1 MADGVNL
8 LTGHQ
13 TTNHISAA
21 DEGFVNSAFFGG
33 ENSII
38 ISADDAET
46 LITINTTTG
55 TVTVGACTALFTGR
69 KVAVAGASASYTKPA
84 SGSVYR
90 RVSAG
95 LLYTRDTD
103 TDVEDVSFVAY
114 TSASDVQPASDAE
127 DDETG
132 APTTTEIT
140 SASTTAYFELVNAVV
155 SATAVS
161 KQENTFATVDPY
173 GDTVAELTEF
183 EAATA
188 NFITDLSSRMN
199 AVESAQTAETT
210 ARQNADTSLGNRVT
224 SLETNSAVVRKLTKS
239 GNVYNTTMPLVLVIV
254 QNSSGVASFVACR
267 HTSMTEGVVDVVSY
281 AIAGGNTIGVA
292 FPTGGTYVQFYVPSG
307 TTANILG
314 VYEIKAV

>member
-46 LITINTTTG
+46 LVTINTTTG

-114 TSASDVQPASDAE
+114 TSASDVQPASEAE
-127 DDETG
+127 DDDTG

-140 SASTTAYFELVNAVV
+140 SATTTAYFELVNAVV

-161 KQENTFATVDPY
+161 KRENTFATVDPY
-173 GDTVAELTEF
+173 GDTVAEIN
-183 EAATA
+183 AAA
-188 NFITDLSSRMN
+188 NFIVDLSVRMN
-199 AVESAQTAETT
+199 AVEAAQTVETT
-210 ARQNADTSLGNRVT
+210 ARQNADTSLGNRVIAIENWKNEADESTYKLVRIQFSATVGMGYFTQYVVCKCGET
-224 SLETNSAVVRKLTKS
+224 SYRVAANASKEAIIYT
-239 GNVYNTTMPLVLVIV
+239 VLVSV
-254 QNSSGVASFVACR
+254 DGTSVSASATGYSVFAQ
-267 HTSMTEGVVDVVSY
+267 
-281 AIAGGNTIGVA
+281 IIGSIRI
-292 FPTGGTYVQFYVPSG
+292 TD
-307 TTANILG
+307 
-314 VYEIKAV
+314 

>member
-46 LITINTTTG
+46 LVTINTTTG

-69 KVAVAGASASYTKPA
+69 KVAIAGASASYTKPA

-95 LLYTRDTD
+95 LLYTRDTG

-114 TSASDVQPASDAE
+114 TSASDVQLASEAE
-127 DDETG
+127 DDDTG

-140 SASTTAYFELVNAVV
+140 SATTTAYFELVNAVV

-173 GDTVAELTEF
+173 GDTVAEIG
-183 EAATA
+183 AAA
-188 NFITDLSSRMN
+188 NFIVDLSVRMN
-199 AVESAQTAETT
+199 AVEAAQTEETT

-267 HTSMTEGVVDVVSY
+267 HTSMTEGVVGVVSY

>member
-46 LITINTTTG
+46 LVTINTTTG

-69 KVAVAGASASYTKPA
+69 KVAVAGASAAYTKPA

-127 DDETG
+127 DDDTG

-140 SASTTAYFELVNAVV
+140 SATTTAYFELVNAVV

-173 GDTVAELTEF
+173 GDTVAELDEF

-210 ARQNADTSLGNRVT
+210 ARQNADASLGNRATVT
-224 SLETNSAVVRKLTKS
+224 ENWKNEADESTYKLVRIQFTS
-239 GNVYNTTMPLVLVIV
+239 GVGMGYNTQYVVCKCGETSYRVAANASKEAITYTVLV
-254 QNSSGVASFVACR
+254 SGDGTSVTASATGYGVSAQIIGSIR
-267 HTSMTEGVVDVVSY
+267 ITE
-281 AIAGGNTIGVA
+281 
-292 FPTGGTYVQFYVPSG
+292 
-307 TTANILG
+307 
-314 VYEIKAV
+314 